1 MLDRIK
7 YSLTAVIISFPA
19 RVGLLISCFVLFVV
33 SLLSLMDRVEHC
45 RSPCWLL
52 CCSLVCHL
60 CVVCL
65 GLFTLPIIVI
75 DRLISVNGGSTL
87 TSVLLLSTLNHPNT
101 DGSFTMANSNSRPYP
116 VSILRKSISGRHR
129 PVRVADGPMTARC
142 RFR

>member
-7 YSLTAVIISFPA
+7 YSLTAVIISFAA
-19 RVGLLISCFVLFVV
+19 RVGLLISCFDLFVV

-75 DRLISVNGGSTL
+75 DRLCSVNGGSTL
-87 TSVLLLSTLNHPNT
+87 TSVYY
-101 DGSFTMANSNSRPYP
+101 SRP
-116 VSILRKSISGRHR
+116 SITRTLMACLPWLIRTR
-129 PVRVADGPMTARC
+129 GPMKF
-142 RFR
+142 FR